1 MTSDTSLTESVE
13 LLPSG
18 NPRSKLEPHYNLI
31 RELRRRR
38 CTYKQVAQYL
48 ADQMGLSVT
57 PSTIHSFVAI
67 RAKRKS
73 ARPLEYELPPLADP
87 ECSEATSRPIADR
100 EGDAQNAIERLRSR
114 PAAPTKPPRFKYEG
128 EALRLPAPSKG
139 RTQE

>member
-1 MTSDTSLTESVE
+1 MTSDTSLTESDE

-18 NPRSKLEPHYNLI
+18 TPRSKLEPHYNLI

-48 ADQMGLSVT
+48 ADQKGLSVT

-67 RAKRKS
+67 RAKRRS

-87 ECSEATSRPIADR
+87 ECSEATSQPIADH
-100 EGDAQNAIERLRSR
+100 EGDAHNAIERLRRR
-114 PAAPTKPPRFKYEG
+114 PATPTKPPRFKYEG
-128 EALRLPAPSKG
+128 EALRLPAPPKG